1 MNDVSIR
8 LHSDTA
14 KAPTRQR
21 AGDLGYDLY
30 SDEAI
35 VISPGERKLVQTNVS
50 IALPPNVAGL
60 VVPRSGTA
68 LKAGVTVNN
77 APGLIDT
84 GYRGTIGIIAI
95 NHSDEPFHVSVG
107 DRIAQLLLVPVVTP
121 QLAVVDE
128 LPPGPDE
135 RGSGGFGSSGRN

>member
-30 SDEAI
+30 ADENADI
-35 VISPGERKLVQTNVS
+35 APGERKLVQTNVS
-50 IALPPNVAGL
+50 IALPANVAGL
-60 VVPRSGTA
+60 IIPRSGTA

-95 NHSDEPFHVSVG
+95 NHGSEPFQVSRG
-107 DRIAQLLLVPVVTP
+107 DRIAQLLLVPVITP
-121 QLAVVDE
+121 QLAIVDE
-128 LPPGPDE
+128 LPPAPDE
-135 RGSGGFGSSGRN
+135 RGAGGFGSSGRN